1 MNEKARKFRIA
12 RYRCMACLLYLERG
26 NLFLSGETRVHYNC
40 GGFVVS
46 IRDTKM
52 PELQE
57 AWRDRV
63 AEMDERLAEEGI

>member
-26 NLFLSGETRVHYNC
+26 NFFFSGEMRVHYNC
-40 GGFVVS
+40 GGFIVP
-46 IRDTKM
+46 IKDIKM
-52 PELQE
+52 PEFQE

-63 AEMDERLAEEGI
+63 AEMDERLVEESI